1 MAKLYEINAAIEE
14 CIDMETGEI
23 IAPEKLETLQMD
35 KREKL
40 RNIAFVALN
49 AAADAKA
56 YEEQKK
62 KFAVREKAAKATV
75 AWAKAT
81 LAHELGGRAMKEAE
95 FSISYRKSE
104 AIEVADGAI
113 EKLPDEFKVFAP
125 PRANKEALK
134 EAIKNGAVFEGVQ
147 VVEKSNIQIK

>member
-1 MAKLYEINAAIEE
+1 MATLFEINQEILA

-23 IAPEKLETLQMD
+23 IAPEKLENLQMD

-62 KFAVREKAAKATV
+62 KFAAREKAAKATF
-75 AWAKAT
+75 AWAKET
-81 LAHELGGRAMKEAE
+81 LARELAGKKMKEAE
-95 FSISYRKSE
+95 FTISYRKSE
-104 AIEVADGAI
+104 VVEIAD
-113 EKLPDEFKVFAP
+113 LNSVPDEFLVPQPPKVD
-125 PRANKEALK
+125 RAGLK
-134 EAIKNGAVFEGVQ
+134 EAIKGGAVIDGVTIA
-147 VVEKSNIQIK
+147 EKQNIQVR

>member
-1 MAKLYEINAAIEE
+1 MATLFEINNKILD

-23 IAPEKLETLQMD
+23 IAPEKLENLQMD
-35 KREKL
+35 RHEKL

-62 KFAVREKAAKATV
+62 KFAAREKVAKATV
-75 AWAKAT
+75 AWAKET
-81 LAHELGGRAMKEAE
+81 LARELAGQKMKEAE

-104 AIEVADGAI
+104 AVEVADEAAV
-113 EKLPDEFKVFAP
+113 PDEFRIPQPDKID
-125 PRANKEALK
+125 RAALK
-134 EAIKNGAVFEGVQ
+134 AALKNGAVISGAQ
-147 VVEKSNIQIK
+147 IVERQNIQIK